1 MKSNDKN
8 TRKAKASVSNH
19 DSVIDFAGFRHNVA
33 IVVINHQNNVLF
45 AKRRGMSAWQFPQG
59 GIHPGESADDAM
71 YRELEEE
78 VGLRPNDV
86 ELVGR
91 SRGWLR
97 YRLPH
102 RMRRGGTPQCIGQKQ
117 IWYLLR
123 LCSDDTAIRLDQCSP
138 PEFDGWEWVA
148 YWYPLSQIVDF
159 KRDVYAKGL
168 KELLQAYYASSR
180 NSH

>member
-1 MKSNDKN
+1 MKSKN
-8 TRKAKASVSNH
+8 KDSSKASAQSSSG
-19 DSVIDFAGFRHNVA
+19 DSIIDLAGFRQNVA
-33 IVVINHQNNVLF
+33 IVVVNKENKVLF
-45 AKRRGMSAWQFPQG
+45 AKRRGMAAWQFPQG
-59 GIHPGESADDAM
+59 GIHPGESAEDAM

-78 VGLRPNDV
+78 IGLLPKDV
-86 ELVGR
+86 ELLGR

-102 RMRRGGTPQCIGQKQ
+102 RMRRGGSPQCVGQKQ

-123 LCSDDTAIRLDQCSP
+123 LRSQDEAIRLDRCDP
-138 PEFDGWEWVA
+138 PEFDGWAWVT

-168 KELLQAYYASSR
+168 KELLQAYFAGGHR
-180 NSH
+180 PE

>member
-1 MKSNDKN
+1 
-8 TRKAKASVSNH
+8 
-19 DSVIDFAGFRHNVA
+19 
-33 IVVINHQNNVLF
+33 
-45 AKRRGMSAWQFPQG
+45 
-59 GIHPGESADDAM
+59 M

-78 VGLRPNDV
+78 VGLRPKDV
-86 ELVGR
+86 QLVGR

-102 RMRRGGTPQCIGQKQ
+102 RMRRGGSPQCIGQKQ

-123 LCSDDTAIRLDQCSP
+123 LCADDTAIRLDQCSP

-168 KELLQAYYASSR
+168 KELLQAYYSSSR

>member
-1 MKSNDKN
+1 MKSNERN
-8 TRKAKASVSNH
+8 TRKAKTAAGSQ

-33 IVVINHQNNVLF
+33 IVVINKQNQVLF

-59 GIHPGESADDAM
+59 GIHPGESADEAM
-71 YRELEEE
+71 YRELKEE
-78 VGLRPNDV
+78 VGLKASDV

-102 RMRRGGTPQCIGQKQ
+102 RMRRGGSPQCIGQKQ

-123 LCSDDTAIRLDQCSP
+123 LGSSDEAIRLDGCSP
-138 PEFDGWEWVA
+138 PEFDDWQWVA

-168 KELLQAYYASSR
+168 KELLQAYYSTSR
-180 NSH
+180 YGS